1 MIKESET
8 MTKKQQIIDY
18 VAIKDGATYTEIIT
32 FIFELNHPGKRYNW
46 RTNRGY
52 WSGGFGRGCL
62 MTSGRYDEYLTKIE
76 GKYYAVR
83 EGKIVNYPWSGYSN
97 MTCEGPNCC

>member
-1 MIKESET
+1 MNKED
-8 MTKKQQIIDY
+8 MTKKQMIIDY
-18 VAIKDGATYTEIIT
+18 VAINDGATYTQIIK
-32 FIFELNHPGKRYNW
+32 FIFEHNHSGQTYNW
-46 RTNRGY
+46 RSNRGY

>member
-1 MIKESET
+1 MQD

-18 VAIKDGATYTEIIT
+18 VAIKDGATYTEIIK
-32 FIFELNHPGKRYNW
+32 FVYELNYPGHKYNW
-46 RTNRGY
+46 KENRGY

-62 MTSGRYDEYLTKIE
+62 MTPGRYDEYLTKIE

-97 MTCEGPNCC
+97 MKCEGPNCC